1 MLKETFG
8 PASQAEMYLA
18 RALEEFH
25 HASNAPDL
33 WVPADALH
41 RGSMLASSQEV
52 LTAKNRRLHFLR
64 SAVLF
69 AALSAEAFANAV
81 ERRAAAPRS
90 GGVGHASGAREAV
103 DRDPAGGGRTV
114 AA

>member
-41 RGSMLASSQEV
+41 RGSIWPA
-52 LTAKNRRLHFLR
+52 ARR
-64 SAVLF
+64 S
-69 AALSAEAFANAV
+69 
-81 ERRAAAPRS
+81 
-90 GGVGHASGAREAV
+90 
-103 DRDPAGGGRTV
+103 
-114 AA
+114 